1 MGNFLKDYAN
11 FDSLNLENKK
21 SAVIDCA
28 KFYEQKTVNYILG
41 NLPKQKQKNFSK
53 EPLEVIFVD
62 KAKKNVVFGNN
73 VVTVL
78 DSFLNEAKNE
88 VFFNVAQN
96 TICAV
101 FVNLFYNTASDPNK
115 KTSFGQIAN
124 GYMATITSEFAKNTQ
139 FENDMMAGLQE
150 VLGEVLTEGFEQ

>member
-1 MGNFLKDYAN
+1 MGNFLKDYRN
-11 FDSLNLENKK
+11 YENLEQKDK
-21 SAVIDCA
+21 EKAVVDCA
-28 KFYEQKTVNYILG
+28 RFYEGKAVEYILS
-41 NLPKQKQKNFSK
+41 NVPKKKQKEFKK

-62 KAKKNVVFGNN
+62 RAKKDVVFGNN
-73 VVTVL
+73 VITIL
-78 DSFLNEAKNE
+78 DAFLNNPKKE

-96 TICAV
+96 AICAV

-115 KTSFGQIAN
+115 KTSFGSIAN

-150 VLGEVLTEGFEQ
+150 ILGEVMEMAIEQ

>member
-1 MGNFLKDYAN
+1 MGNFLKDYRD
-11 FDSLNLENKK
+11 FENLDINKK
-21 SAVIDCA
+21 KQAVVDCA
-28 KFYEQKTVNYILG
+28 RFYEGKAVEYILS
-41 NLPKQKQKNFSK
+41 NIPKKRQKEFKK

-62 KAKKNVVFGNN
+62 NAKKDVVFGNN
-73 VVTVL
+73 VITVL
-78 DSFLNEAKNE
+78 DSFLNNPKKE

-96 TICAV
+96 SICAV

-115 KTSFGQIAN
+115 KTSFGAIAN

-150 VLGEVLTEGFEQ
+150 ILGEVMEMAIEQ

>member
-1 MGNFLKDYAN
+1 MGNFLKDYKN
-11 FDSLNLENKK
+11 FEDLSERDKQD
-21 SAVIDCA
+21 AVIDCA

-41 NLPKQKQKNFSK
+41 NLPKTKQKEFSK

-62 KAKKNVVFGNN
+62 NAKKPVTFGNN
-73 VVTVL
+73 VITVL
-78 DSFLNEAKNE
+78 DTFLNNTKKE

-115 KTSFGQIAN
+115 KTSFGKIAN
-124 GYMATITSEFAKNTQ
+124 GYLATITAEFAKNTQ
-139 FENDMMAGLQE
+139 FENDMMAGLEE
-150 VLGEVLTEGFEQ
+150 VLG